1 MKVIERNCQ
10 KKQSKDK
17 QRKAMA
23 SLGILTYLCSAP
35 KIRIDVIPVKK
46 PIKTV

>member
-1 MKVIERNCQ
+1 MRVIEKNCQ
-10 KKQSKDK
+10 KGQSKDK

-23 SLGILTYLCSAP
+23 SLGILAYLSSTP

-46 PIKTV
+46 AN

>member
-1 MKVIERNCQ
+1 MNLIERNFQ

-46 PIKTV
+46 AN